1 MGTFILFLTLAGMLA
16 YLGYIATT
24 WWEYGTRRGSMIL
37 DPLLDRFL
45 PDWEVAERHEVEV
58 CAPIDLTYL
67 AFRAVDFEESPV
79 IRLIIRLRRFV
90 LRGKPG
96 TYIGPRTALDRA
108 LAMGWGVLCDMP
120 GRTLVLGAVTQPWR
134 PVPLF
139 RALPPAEFAA
149 FNEPGYAK
157 IVWSMAAD
165 EAGWNR
171 SLGCTETRVKLT
183 DPASRRRF
191 RLYWALVSPGV
202 LLIRRILLHRVRKE
216 AELWCMGYPRAGVA
230 SLR

>member
-1 MGTFILFLTLAGMLA
+1 MGTFILFLVLAGVLA
-16 YLGYIATT
+16 YLGYIAMT
-24 WWEYGTRRGSMIL
+24 WWEYGTHRMSMAL

-45 PDWEVAERHEVEV
+45 PDWEVAERHEIEV

-79 IRLIIRLRRFV
+79 IRLIIRLRQLV

-96 TYIGPRTALDRA
+96 KYTGPRTPLDRA
-108 LAMGWGVLCDMP
+108 LAMGWGVLCDVP
-120 GRTLVLGAVTQPWR
+120 GRTLVLGAVTQPWKAV
-134 PVPLF
+134 PVF
-139 RALPPAEFAA
+139 RALPPAEFAE

-157 IVWSMAAD
+157 IIWSMAAD
-165 EAGWNR
+165 ESGWNR

-202 LLIRRILLHRVRKE
+202 LLIRRVLLRRVRKE
-216 AELWCMGYPRAGVA
+216 AEHWSMAYPRVGVA
-230 SLR
+230 VSR